1 MKGIVGHPR
10 NVRTTDDL
18 KTAITAEV
26 FSISPIVRQN
36 VIREFVHRLRLV
48 RDLNGGH
55 IENIVI

>member
-1 MKGIVGHPR
+1 MYR
-10 NVRTTDDL
+10 NKPQTTDDL
-18 KTAITAEV
+18 KTAITAAAEV

-36 VIREFVHRLRLV
+36 VIREFVHLLRLV